1 MPYTGLLAAVFYV
14 AHVVAGRIV
23 WSDYNP
29 FSQPI
34 SDLTAATA
42 ISRNAA
48 GKMLYGYDL
57 FNLLFCAVLLFF
69 FARKVVINKTF
80 YTGLIIKAGA
90 EVLSTVGYK
99 LFPLADTD
107 WAPGGQNMIHYGIT
121 AVIVLGYISLAV
133 LLTVGLARTGRYQK
147 MTGFLAVFSFV
158 FIISGFLT
166 VVAAQKWV
174 EWVGLVERV
183 NLYSLMSLNAVLAL
197 WMAGLN
203 RKLNRNGDGVH
214 EQRE

>member
-1 MPYTGLLAAVFYV
+1 M

-29 FSQPI
+29 PLSQPI

-69 FARKVVINKTF
+69 LRQKSSDQQNVLHW
-80 YTGLIIKAGA
+80 LIIKAGA

-107 WAPGGQNMIHYGIT
+107 WASGGQNMIHYGIT
-121 AVIVLGYISLAV
+121 AVIVLSYISLAL
-133 LLTVGLARTGRYQK
+133 LLTVGLGRTGRYK
-147 MTGFLAVFSFV
+147 KNDRFF
-158 FIISGFLT
+158 
-166 VVAAQKWV
+166 W
-174 EWVGLVERV
+174 R
-183 NLYSLMSLNAVLAL
+183 YSALCSLFPVS
-197 WMAGLN
+197 
-203 RKLNRNGDGVH
+203 
-214 EQRE
+214 

>member
-29 FSQPI
+29 PLSQPI

-69 FARKVVINKTF
+69 LRQKSSDQQNVLHW
-80 YTGLIIKAGA
+80 LIIKAGA

-107 WAPGGQNMIHYGIT
+107 WASGGQNMIHYGIT
-121 AVIVLGYISLAV
+121 AVIVLSYISLAL
-133 LLTVGLARTGRYQK
+133 LLTVGLGRTGRYKK
-147 MTGFLAVFSFV
+147 MTGFFGGIQLCVHYFRFPDCC
-158 FIISGFLT
+158 GGP
-166 VVAAQKWV
+166 KWV
-174 EWVGLVERV
+174 KWVGLVERV

-203 RKLNRNGDGVH
+203 RKLNRNGDGVA
-214 EQRE
+214 